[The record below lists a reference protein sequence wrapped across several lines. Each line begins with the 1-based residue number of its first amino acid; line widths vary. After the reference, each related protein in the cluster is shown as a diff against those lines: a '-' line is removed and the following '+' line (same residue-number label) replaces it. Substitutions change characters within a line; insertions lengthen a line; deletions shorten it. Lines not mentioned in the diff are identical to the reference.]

1 MNTLDRLADVVQ
13 RQRAAFAA
21 EPYPSL
27 AVRLDRIDRLRRLVT
42 DGEERIRVAM
52 QADFGS
58 LHPAMV
64 VMLDTLPVIDRVA
77 HFEANL
83 ERWLEPEAVPLG
95 DVHGS
100 SVGQILRV
108 PKGVMGNIAPW
119 NFPIESA
126 LVMAVDML
134 AAGNRVVVKPSELAP
149 ATSATLAALVGEY
162 FAEEELA
169 VVEGGV
175 EVAEAFAR
183 TVWDHLTYTGGGR
196 VGRLVAQAAA
206 ANLVPVTLELG
217 GKNPALFAPDGV
229 DDTLIGRFLAF
240 RSLKAG
246 QICTSPD
253 YVLVP
258 RAQLDTWVAAARRI
272 WSGWYPRWVG
282 HPDITGII
290 NARHVDRLLGY
301 LVEATARGVSIVGL
315 NDDLPDPPARLL
327 PMTLVVD
334 PPADLGCMVDEVFG
348 PIVPVV
354 PYDTIDEAFARINAG
369 PAPLGAYLA
378 TYDDELADRFAF
390 TVRSGGTGINTFGLQ
405 GGHAALPFGGV
416 GASGSG
422 CHSGHAGFLNYSHT
436 KSVFRGADDSFVH
449 QVILPPFTPGPADPP
464 TPEPADPATTQEAEH
479 G

>member
-1 MNTLDRLADVVQ
+1 MTTTDVLEQ
-13 RQRAAFAA
+13 AFHRQQAAFAA
-21 EPYPSL
+21 DPYPTL
-27 AVRLDRIDRLRRLVT
+27 AIRLDRIGRLRQLVT
-42 DGEERIRVAM
+42 EGDDRIRVAM

-77 HFEANL
+77 HFETQL
-83 ERWLEPEAVPLG
+83 EGWLQPEDVPLG
-95 DVHGS
+95 DLHGS
-100 SVGQILRV
+100 STGQIVRV

-134 AAGNRVVVKPSELAP
+134 AAGNRVIIKPSELAP
-149 ATSATLAALVGEY
+149 ATSTVLAALVGEY
-162 FAEEELA
+162 CSPEELT

-175 EVAEAFAR
+175 EMAEAFAR
-183 TVWDHLTYTGGGR
+183 MPWDHLTYTGGGR

-217 GKNPALFAPDGV
+217 GKNPALFAADSV
-229 DDTLIGRFLAF
+229 NETMVARFLSF

-258 RAQLDTWVAAARRI
+258 RDQLGEWVALAQQVWR
-272 WSGWYPRWVG
+272 GWYPRWVG
-282 HPDITGII
+282 HADITGII
-290 NARHVDRLLGY
+290 NERHVARLMGY
-301 LVEATARGVSIVGL
+301 LDEARSRGVTVVGL
-315 NDDLPDPPARLL
+315 NDDQPDVDARQL

-334 PPADLGCMVDEVFG
+334 PPAELACMTDEVFG

-354 PYDTIDEAFARINAG
+354 PYDSLDEAFARINAG

-378 TYDDELADRFAF
+378 ARDEALADQFVLR
-390 TVRSGGTGINTFGLQ
+390 VRSGGTGINTFGLQ
-405 GGHAALPFGGV
+405 GGHPALPFGGV
-416 GASGSG
+416 GASGHG
-422 CHSGHAGFLNYSHT
+422 CHSGHGGFLNYSHT

-449 QVILPPFTPGPADPP
+449 QVILPPFEKG
-464 TPEPADPATTQEAEH
+464 
-479 G
+479 